1 MYKLCNEF
9 PLMPYIF
16 LFGARVEL
24 SPPNQLKC
32 HITVWTEIPYVVLRG
47 SRAVMINCKGR
58 GLWLFTCLGSVAFR
72 VLSLWI
78 DGLLITNCLWKAPAY
93 SLVIH
98 VFALI
103 FT

>member
-1 MYKLCNEF
+1 
-9 PLMPYIF
+9 
-16 LFGARVEL
+16 
-24 SPPNQLKC
+24 
-32 HITVWTEIPYVVLRG
+32 
-47 SRAVMINCKGR
+47 MINCKGQ
-58 GLWLFTCLGSVAFR
+58 GLWLFTCLISVAFE
-72 VLSLWI
+72 VLSIQI